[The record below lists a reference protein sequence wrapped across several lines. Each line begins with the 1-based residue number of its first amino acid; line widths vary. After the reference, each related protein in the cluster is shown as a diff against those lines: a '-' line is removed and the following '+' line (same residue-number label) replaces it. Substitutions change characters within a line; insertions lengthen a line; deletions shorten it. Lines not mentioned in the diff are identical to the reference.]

1 MGSSSPKDHP
11 AFGFTDLHGFKDF
24 VSMVIT
30 CAPDLFMPYD
40 WLGPDEQLNLGR
52 AFDGLRYG
60 LHLTAREKGE
70 LPLLARCSALV
81 EEAYGLYES
90 GQDDPGRRR
99 LEVMEKLLKTLPS
112 Q

>member
-1 MGSSSPKDHP
+1 MGLSSPKDHP

-40 WLGPDEQLNLGR
+40 WLGPDEQLNLVR
-52 AFDGLRYG
+52 AFEGLRYG
-60 LHLTAREKGE
+60 LHLATHEKGAS
-70 LPLLARCSALV
+70 PLLARCADLV
-81 EEAYGLYES
+81 EEAFYQYES
-90 GQDDPGRRR
+90 GQEDAGRRK
-99 LEVMEKLLKTLPS
+99 LEEMETLLRKLPS

>member
-30 CAPDLFMPYD
+30 CAPDLFLPYD
-40 WLGPDEQLNLGR
+40 WLGPDEQLNLGL

-60 LHLTAREKGE
+60 LHLTTHEKGE
-70 LPLLARCSALV
+70 SQLLRQCSALV
-81 EEAYGLYES
+81 EEAFELYDS
-90 GQDDPGRRR
+90 GREDDGRRK
-99 LEVMEKLLKTLPS
+99 LEEMEKLLSKLPS